1 MITARGKKFLFPTEE
16 EIINDYEV
24 EEIVE
29 EEEVD
34 TSEQQTK
41 IVKPELFEDAK
52 FAAECMINGIPTVVV
67 DLSYIVNEENGKRTA
82 ERIIDFLYGV
92 SLPLKLYVTR
102 VNETTF
108 IFSVEHLKD

>member
-1 MITARGKKFLFPTEE
+1 M
-16 EIINDYEV
+16 
-24 EEIVE
+24 
-29 EEEVD
+29 
-34 TSEQQTK
+34 
-41 IVKPELFEDAK
+41 
-52 FAAECMINGIPTVVV
+52 MNGIPTVVV

-108 IFSVEHLKD
+108 IFSVEHLKPTEDLISEIDSILCSIKNDREKVENIYKIVKAIIST